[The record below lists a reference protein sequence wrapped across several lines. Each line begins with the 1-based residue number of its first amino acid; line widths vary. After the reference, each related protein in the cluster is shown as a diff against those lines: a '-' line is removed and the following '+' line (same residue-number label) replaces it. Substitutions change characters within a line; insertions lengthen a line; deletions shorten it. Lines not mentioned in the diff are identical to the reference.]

1 VAVTLLIKAPSL
13 FNAPQSEHTR
23 SGGSHHHGYLRRLAV
38 TPNQAMNSQQ
48 VADLFVEQRVLQPS
62 QVEDVLQEANLN
74 GKNIEQALVD
84 SGFVDERGFYQVI
97 ADAIGTDFIDL
108 SENEIAPEIVR
119 LIPAGLARLH
129 QALPIAAQDDT
140 LSVALV
146 DPLDLRA
153 AEDLRFALGK
163 DVHVVVAPTQQ
174 VEDRIKLYYGT
185 DSSNIDEVLKQ
196 LGETG
201 ELLAIRGSDDSAST
215 VEAEANTTPIIR
227 FVDLI
232 LFQAIQDR
240 ASDIHFEPFE
250 NEFKIRY
257 RVDGALYEMAPPPRH
272 LALPV
277 ISRVKVMAN
286 MNIAERRLPQ
296 DGRIQ
301 KNIAGRSVDLRVST
315 LPTQFGESVVLRVL
329 DRSTVN
335 LDLEAL
341 GLPHYIHDYL
351 IEIIHRPNGIFI
363 VTGPTGSG
371 KTTTL
376 YSCLRRINT
385 IDSKL
390 VTAEE
395 PVEYDLD
402 GIVQV
407 PVNEAIGLTFAR
419 ALRAFLRQDPDRIM
433 VGETRDLET
442 AQISIQASL
451 TGHLVFTTL
460 HTNDAPGAITRLIDM
475 GVEPFLISSTLEA
488 VLGQRLLRSI
498 CPQCRTTYQPSQ
510 PLLAQLGLSR
520 RDIGDRNF
528 HYGKGCDA
536 CNQTGYKGR
545 KGIYEL
551 LKITDPLREL
561 INERAPTVRLKEKAI
576 ELGMVTL
583 RQDGLRSI
591 FAGNTTIEEV
601 LKYT

>member
-1 VAVTLLIKAPSL
+1 
-13 FNAPQSEHTR
+13 
-23 SGGSHHHGYLRRLAV
+23 
-38 TPNQAMNSQQ
+38 MNDKQ
-48 VADLFVEQRVLQPS
+48 VAELFVEQNVLQPS
-62 QVEDVLQEANLN
+62 QAEDVLNEANLN
-74 GKNIEQALVD
+74 GKTIAQAMVD
-84 SGFVDERGFYQVI
+84 SGFVDESGFYRTI
-97 ADAIGTDFIDL
+97 AEALGTDYVDL
-108 SENEIAPEIVR
+108 KETPIPAAVLK
-119 LIPAGLARLH
+119 LIPSGLARLH
-129 QALPIAAQDDT
+129 RALPVGLVGNTLRIALA
-140 LSVALV
+140 
-146 DPLDLRA
+146 DPLDPHA

-163 DVHVVVAPTQQ
+163 DVEVVVAPTEQ
-174 VEDRIKLYYGT
+174 VENKIKEHYGADT
-185 DSSNIDEVLKQ
+185 ASMDEVLKQ
-196 LGETG
+196 LGEAG
-201 ELLAIRGSDDSAST
+201 EMLQIRGDESAAA
-215 VEAEANTTPIIR
+215 VEAEANATPIIR

-232 LFQAIQDR
+232 LYQAIQDR

-257 RVDGALYEMAPPPRH
+257 RVDGALYEMSPPPRH

-301 KNIAGRSVDLRVST
+301 KNIAGRHVDLRVST

-335 LDLEAL
+335 LDLEML
-341 GLPHYIHDYL
+341 GMPDYIHNYL
-351 IEIIHRPNGIFI
+351 LELIDRPNGIFI
-363 VTGPTGSG
+363 ATGPTGSG

-376 YSCLRRINT
+376 YSCLRKINT

-390 VTAEE
+390 LTAEE
-395 PVEYDLD
+395 PVEYDLE

-407 PVNEAIGLTFAR
+407 PVNENIGLTFAR
-419 ALRAFLRQDPDRIM
+419 VLRAFLRQDPDRIM
-433 VGETRDLET
+433 IGETRDLET
-442 AQISIQASL
+442 AQIAIQASL

-460 HTNDAPGAITRLIDM
+460 HTNDAPGAVTRLIDM
-475 GVEPFLISSTLEA
+475 GVEPFLISATLEA

-498 CPQCRTTYQPSQ
+498 CPNCRTAYKPNDA
-510 PLLAQLGLSR
+510 LVAQLQIAK
-520 RDIGDRNF
+520 RDIGDRQF
-528 HYGKGCDA
+528 FYGKGCDT

-551 LKITDPLREL
+551 MKITDPVREL
-561 INERAPTVRLKEKAI
+561 INERAPTVVLKQKAI

-591 FAGNTTIEEV
+591 FAGDTTIEEV

>member
-1 VAVTLLIKAPSL
+1 
-13 FNAPQSEHTR
+13 
-23 SGGSHHHGYLRRLAV
+23 
-38 TPNQAMNSQQ
+38 MNEKQ
-48 VADLFVEQRVLQPS
+48 VAELFVEQQVLQPS
-62 QVEDVLQEANLN
+62 QAEDVLNEANLN
-74 GKNIEQALVD
+74 GKTIVQAMVD
-84 SGFVDERGFYQVI
+84 SGFVDESGFYRTI
-97 ADAIGTDFIDL
+97 AEALGAEYVDL
-108 SENEIAPEIVR
+108 GDKEIAPAILK
-119 LIPAGLARLH
+119 LIPSGLARLH
-129 QALPIAAQDDT
+129 RALPIGLSGNT
-140 LSVALV
+140 LRVALA
-146 DPLDLRA
+146 DPLDPRA

-163 DVHVVVAPTQQ
+163 DVDVVVAPTEQI
-174 VEDRIKLYYGT
+174 DNRIKEYYGADT
-185 DSSNIDEVLKQ
+185 TSMEEVLKQ
-196 LGETG
+196 LGEAG
-201 ELLAIRGSDDSAST
+201 EMLQIRGDETAAA
-215 VEAEANTTPIIR
+215 VEAEANATPIIR

-232 LFQAIQDR
+232 LYQAIQDR

-257 RVDGALYEMAPPPRH
+257 RVDGALYEMSPPPRH

-301 KNIAGRSVDLRVST
+301 KNIAGRHVDLRVST

-335 LDLEAL
+335 LDLEML
-341 GLPHYIHDYL
+341 GMPEYVHNYIL
-351 IEIIHRPNGIFI
+351 EIIDRPNGIFI
-363 VTGPTGSG
+363 ATGPTGSG

-376 YSCLRRINT
+376 YSCLRKINT

-390 VTAEE
+390 LTAEE
-395 PVEYDLD
+395 PVEYDLE

-419 ALRAFLRQDPDRIM
+419 VLRAFLRQDPDRIM
-433 VGETRDLET
+433 IGETRDLET
-442 AQISIQASL
+442 AQIAIQASL

-475 GVEPFLISSTLEA
+475 GVEPFLISATLEA

-498 CPQCRTTYQPSQ
+498 CPNCRAAYTPNAS
-510 PLLAQLGLSR
+510 LLAQIELAKK
-520 RDIGDRNF
+520 DIGDRKF
-528 HYGKGCDA
+528 FYGKGCDS
-536 CNQTGYKGR
+536 CNNTGYKGR

-551 LKITDPLREL
+551 MKITDPLREL
-561 INERAPTVRLKEKAI
+561 VNERAPTVVLKQKAV

-591 FAGNTTIEEV
+591 FAGDTTIEEV

>member
-1 VAVTLLIKAPSL
+1 
-13 FNAPQSEHTR
+13 
-23 SGGSHHHGYLRRLAV
+23 
-38 TPNQAMNSQQ
+38 MNSKQ
-48 VADLFVEQRVLQPS
+48 VAEIFIEQNILQPS
-62 QVEDVLQEANLN
+62 QADDVLNEATLN
-74 GKNIEQALVD
+74 GKTITQAMID
-84 SGFVDERGFYQVI
+84 GGFVDENGFYQTI
-97 ADAIGTDFIDL
+97 ADALGTEYVDL
-108 SENEIAPEIVR
+108 KEKEISAAVLK
-119 LIPAGLARLH
+119 LIPSGLARLH
-129 QALPIAAQDDT
+129 RALPIG
-140 LSVALV
+140 LSGKMLRVALV
-146 DPLDLRA
+146 DPLDPRA

-163 DVHVVVAPTQQ
+163 DVDVVVAPTDQI
-174 VEDRIKLYYGT
+174 EERIKQHYGT
-185 DSSNIDEVLKQ
+185 DTSSMEDILKQ
-196 LGETG
+196 LGDAG
-201 ELLAIRGSDDSAST
+201 ELLQIRGEDGAGAA
-215 VEAEANTTPIIR
+215 EEEANAAPIIR

-232 LFQAIQDR
+232 LYQAIQDH

-257 RVDGALYEMAPPPRH
+257 RVDGALYEMSPPPRH

-301 KNIAGRSVDLRVST
+301 KNIAGRTVDLRVST

-335 LDLEAL
+335 LDLEML
-341 GLPHYIHDYL
+341 GMPDYIHQYIL
-351 IEIIHRPNGIFI
+351 EVINRPNGIFI
-363 VTGPTGSG
+363 ATGPTGSG

-376 YSCLRRINT
+376 YSCLRKINT

-390 VTAEE
+390 LTAEE
-395 PVEYDLD
+395 LVEYDLE

-419 ALRAFLRQDPDRIM
+419 ILRAFLRQDPDRIM

-460 HTNDAPGAITRLIDM
+460 HTNDAPGAITRLIDL

-498 CPQCRTTYQPSQ
+498 CQQCRTTYAPSEA
-510 PLLAQLGLSR
+510 LLAQLEISR
-520 RDIGDRNF
+520 RDIGAKKF
-528 HYGKGCDA
+528 YCGKGCGA
-536 CNQTGYKGR
+536 CNNTGYKGR

-551 LKITDPLREL
+551 MKITDPLREL
-561 INERAPTVRLKEKAI
+561 INERAPTVVLRQKAV

-591 FAGNTTIEEV
+591 VAGDTTIEEV

>member
-1 VAVTLLIKAPSL
+1 
-13 FNAPQSEHTR
+13 
-23 SGGSHHHGYLRRLAV
+23 
-38 TPNQAMNSQQ
+38 MNNEQ
-48 VADLFVEQRVLQPS
+48 VLDLFVDQNVLQKA
-62 QVEDVLQEANLN
+62 QADDVLTEAQQN
-74 GKNIEQALVD
+74 GKTIVQAMVD
-84 SGFVDERGFYQVI
+84 GGFMDEAGFYRTM
-97 ADAIGTDFIDL
+97 AEGIGAEFIDL
-108 SENEIAPEIVR
+108 NDREIGPEVVKIV
-119 LIPAGLARLH
+119 PAGLARLH
-129 QALPIAAQDDT
+129 RALPVELVDGT
-140 LSVALV
+140 LRVALA
-146 DPLDLRA
+146 DPLESST
-153 AEDLRFALGK
+153 AEDLRFALGR
-163 DVHVVVAPTQQ
+163 DIEVVVAPVEQI
-174 VEDRIKLYYGT
+174 EDRIKIFYGSDT
-185 DSSNIDEVLKQ
+185 SSMEEVLKQ
-196 LGETG
+196 LGEVG
-201 ELLAIRGSDDSAST
+201 ELMQLREGDGATGA
-215 VEAEANTTPIIR
+215 EAEAGATPIIR

-232 LFQAIQDR
+232 LYQAIQDR

-277 ISRVKVMAN
+277 ISRVKVMAS

-301 KNIAGRSVDLRVST
+301 KNIAGRNVDLRVST

-335 LDLEAL
+335 LDLEML
-341 GLPHYIHDYL
+341 GMPKYVGDYIL
-351 IEIIHRPNGIFI
+351 EVIERPNGIFI

-376 YSCLRRINT
+376 YSCLRKINT
-385 IDSKL
+385 LDSKL
-390 VTAEE
+390 LTAEE
-395 PVEYDLD
+395 
-402 GIVQV
+402 
-407 PVNEAIGLTFAR
+407 
-419 ALRAFLRQDPDRIM
+419 RQDADRIM

-442 AQISIQASL
+442 AQIAIQASL

-498 CPQCRTTYQPSQ
+498 CRNCRTSYEPNTNT
-510 PLLAQLGLSR
+510 LDQLGLGR
-520 RDIGDRNF
+520 RDLGEKKF
-528 HYGKGCDA
+528 YYGKGCDA

-551 LKITDPLREL
+551 MRISDPLREL
-561 INERAPTVRLKEKAI
+561 INERAPTVMLKQKAI
-576 ELGMVTL
+576 ELGMITL
-583 RQDGLRSI
+583 RHDGLRSV
-591 FAGNTTIEEV
+591 FDGDTTVEEV